1 MDPIVAVSGGIIVD
15 GPNVYI
21 TFPQV
26 NEGERLPDYRKRVAK
41 DYYTKAGRI
50 VKIKPNVRTCKA
62 ARSGEVTLDQA
73 TAQMEIRYAEAQAL
87 RHDRFEQ
94 FCREDGIP
102 ENGQLVND
110 DGSVD
115 YYAPDVMGYPSLVM
129 QKDANG
135 VWV

>member
-41 DYYTKAGRI
+41 DYYTKTGRV

-87 RHDRFEQ
+87 KYERFEQ
-94 FCREDGIP
+94 FCIEDGIP
-102 ENGQLVND
+102 TNGQLVND

-115 YYAPDVMGYPSLVM
+115 YYAPDAMGHPTLVM
-129 QKDANG
+129 SRNADGEQI
-135 VWV
+135 